1 MPTYNKSIDVAVPVR
16 TAYDQWT
23 QFESFPEFMDGVE
36 QIVQLD
42 DTTTHWVTTIGGVH
56 REFDAKITEQQPDE
70 RVAWTRTERPGPGG
84 RGHVPPA
91 EPDTTRVHLQLDW
104 SRRASRR
111 RSARRWARWAAAY
124 RATSTGSRSSSRTR
138 GEQTGGWRGTVEPS
152 PQDNQAIGHT
162 PDDH

>member
-16 TAYDQWT
+16 TVYDQWT
-23 QFESFPEFMDGVE
+23 QFESFPEFMNGVE
-36 QIVQLD
+36 QIVQVD
-42 DTTTHWVTTIGGVH
+42 DTTTHWVTSIGGVR

-70 RVAWTRTERPGPGG
+70 RIAWRALNGPAQAGVVTFH
-84 RGHVPPA
+84 RLS
-91 EPDTTRVHLQLDW
+91 PDTTRVHLQLELEPQGVAE
-104 SRRASRR
+104 RV
-111 RSARRWARWAAAY
+111 
-124 RATSTGSRSSSRTR
+124 GSVLGPVGGRLQGDLDRFKEFIEAR